1 MAIANQQDTGF
12 FLSSPSRP
20 GMFNQ
25 TTSHNLGCE
34 TERDV
39 LTFTEYATCR
49 DLSQTKTSAP
59 AVMLVLSYEGTGTQ
73 TRLGSCFSLPHDA
86 AGARLLLPRAFM
98 VPWGH
103 DCFRAVL
110 ITTWRNKRWH

>member
-1 MAIANQQDTGF
+1 MTIANQQDIRI

-73 TRLGSCFSLPHDA
+73 TRLGSCFSLSHDA
-86 AGARLLLPRAFM
+86 AAGAFVCPESLHGP
-98 VPWGH
+98 VGS
-103 DCFRAVL
+103 
-110 ITTWRNKRWH
+110 